1 MMPMPMRRKTSILEK
16 AENLYCTATG
26 WKFLPASR
34 IK

>member
-1 MMPMPMRRKTSILEK
+1 MMPMPMRRNSLRMQK

-26 WKFLPASR
+26 WKILPASR